1 MVAAILSKP
10 VEGSGYKY
18 SLKVQEYTTPAPQ
31 SGEAV
36 VKIQAAALN
45 HR

>member
-10 VEGSGYKY
+10 IEGSGYKY
-18 SLKVQEYTTPAPQ
+18 SLQVKEHTTPSPR

>member
-10 VEGSGYKY
+10 IEGSGYKY
-18 SLKVQEYTTPAPQ
+18 SLQVKEHSAPSPQ
-31 SGEAV
+31 PGQAV
-36 VKIQAAALN
+36 VNIQAAALN